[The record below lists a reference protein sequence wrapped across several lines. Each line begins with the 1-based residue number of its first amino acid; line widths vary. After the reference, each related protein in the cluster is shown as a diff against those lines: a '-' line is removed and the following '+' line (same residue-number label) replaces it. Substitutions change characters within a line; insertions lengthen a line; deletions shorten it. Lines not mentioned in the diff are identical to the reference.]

1 MDLDF
6 LSQADNA
13 NLKLELA
20 KMALET
26 AKANLEAA
34 KQTYEDVLAKADD
47 HGIPRAKLKKL
58 AEDRVQALIDSG
70 LVNANARNDGARAEA
85 KKERPKKPKA
95 EAKESGD
102 EEPLL
107 PPASDAQA
115 GDIGAAIEF

>member
-13 NLKLELA
+13 TLKLELA

-26 AKANLEAA
+26 AKANLEVA
-34 KQTYEDVLAKADD
+34 KQSYEDVLAQADS

-70 LVNANARNDGARAEA
+70 LVSVTARGDGAKAEA
-85 KKERPKKPKA
+85 KKDRPKKAKA
-95 EAKESGD
+95 ESKETAD
-102 EEPLL
+102 EEALHL
-107 PPASDAQA
+107 VSNDTPPADL
-115 GDIGAAIEF
+115 GTPV

>member
-13 NLKLELA
+13 TLKLELA
-20 KMALET
+20 KIALET

-34 KQTYEDVLAKADD
+34 KQAYEDVLAQADH

-70 LVNANARNDGARAEA
+70 LVSVTARSDGAKADAR
-85 KKERPKKPKA
+85 KERPKKTKA
-95 EAKESGD
+95 EAKETGD
-102 EEPLL
+102 EESLHL
-107 PPASDAQA
+107 ASTDAPPAEL
-115 GDIGAAIEF
+115 GTPV